1 MRKTFTNLIGLATAL
16 TLTVVACGDDAT
28 GSSGDELTATEVNAI
43 FAALA
48 SAFADVG
55 AGAGA
60 QAGLAQVPITFDE
73 NITLTAP
80 CDLGG
85 NIVLSAS
92 FSGSI
97 DDETLASDIKT
108 TITWDPNACKVSDGT
123 NTFTVEGDPNI
134 TLVLDIVTTGTTEAF
149 TASGTETGGFTYTSS
164 DGRSGGCKIDVTY
177 SIVGNDAGVET
188 IEISGTVCGQDADAF
203 ETFGD

>member
-16 TLTVVACGDDAT
+16 TLTVVACGDDVT
-28 GSSGDELTATEVNAI
+28 GSSGDELTPTEVNAI
-43 FAALA
+43 FAAL
-48 SAFADVG
+48 SLAFADVG
-55 AGAGA
+55 AAAPAAGPA
-60 QAGLAQVPITFDE
+60 QAPIIFDQS
-73 NITLTAP
+73 ITLTAQ

-85 NIVLSAS
+85 NIVLSGS
-92 FSGSI
+92 LSGSI
-97 DDETLASDIKT
+97 DDVTFASDINFT
-108 TITWDPNACKVSDGT
+108 VIFDPNACIVSDGT
-123 NTFTVEGDPNI
+123 NTFTVEGDPDI
-134 TLVLDIVTTGTTEAF
+134 TLVLDIVTAGTTEAF
-149 TASGTETGGFTYTSS
+149 TASGTEKGGFTYTSS